1 MDRNNSPSP
10 DVVTPWKKEEVN
22 RDTGGFPAWSVQ
34 DISSRLAVIRRLRH
48 RISAGAEE
56 LIGSLDNRPG
66 RTAAESVSGEILPL
80 AEACRFLERDAAA
93 LLAPRRLGRRGRP
106 IWLFGV
112 EAEVRRE
119 PVGTILIVG
128 PSNYPLLL
136 PGVQAI
142 QALAAGNRVLV
153 KPAPGCSAPMV
164 LLGRW
169 LEEAGLP
176 PGLFRL
182 LDESA
187 DAVAEA
193 IADGIDKLV
202 LTGSADTGRA
212 VAERLAR
219 HLVPSTMELS
229 GNDAV
234 FVLPGADVEQ
244 LARALAF
251 GLRLNGSATC
261 IAPRRV
267 FVPHGMAAGLEAA
280 LRRHVGTIP
289 PVPVSL
295 PTRCRLATLARDA
308 VAGGARALG
317 ELPREDSPAMM
328 PLILA
333 NAAPGMA
340 LLREEV
346 FAPVLSL
353 VAVKDMEEALKV
365 AAGSPY
371 ALGASIFG
379 PVAQARELAGRIDA
393 GTVTIN
399 DLIVPTADP
408 RLPFGGRHASGWGV
422 TRGAEGLLD
431 MTQVKTVSVRSGRLR
446 PHFDPPREGDE
457 ALMLAAMRLFHGA
470 PGTRTGALRQLV
482 QAVRRRP
489 RQ

>member
-1 MDRNNSPSP
+1 M
-10 DVVTPWKKEEVN
+10 
-22 RDTGGFPAWSVQ
+22 AWAER
-34 DISSRLAVIRRLRH
+34 DISKRLSIIRGLRR
-48 RISAGAEE
+48 RIASDAEKIVE
-56 LIGSLDNRPG
+56 TLATRPG
-66 RTAAESVSGEILPL
+66 RSATESVSAEILPL
-80 AEACRFLERDAAA
+80 AEACRFLEREAAG
-93 LLAPRRLGRRGRP
+93 LLASRRLGRRGRP
-106 IWLFGV
+106 VWLFGV

-119 PVGTILIVG
+119 PVGTVLIVG

-136 PGVQAI
+136 PGVQAV

-176 PGLFRL
+176 PGLFRV

-193 IADGIDKLV
+193 IEDGIDKLV
-202 LTGSADTGRA
+202 LTGSAETGRIL
-212 VAERLAR
+212 AERLAR

-234 FVLPGADVEQ
+234 FVLPGAEMEQ
-244 LARALAF
+244 VARALAF

-280 LRRHVGTIP
+280 LLRHVGTIP
-289 PVPVSL
+289 PVPVPL
-295 PTRCRLATLARDA
+295 PTKRRLAILARGA
-308 VAGGARALG
+308 VAEGARALG
-317 ELPREDSPAMM
+317 DLPREDSPAMA

-333 NAAPGMA
+333 DTAPGMA
-340 LLREEV
+340 LLREEI

-353 VAVKDMEEALKV
+353 VPVQDMGQALEA
-365 AAGSPY
+365 AAASPY
-371 ALGASIFG
+371 ALGASVFG
-379 PVAQARELAGRIDA
+379 PEAEARELAGRIDA

-422 TRGAEGLLD
+422 TRGAEGLLE
-431 MTQVKTVSVRSGRLR
+431 MTQAKVVSVRKGRLR
-446 PHFDPPREGDE
+446 PHFDPPRESDE
-457 ALMLAAMRLFHGA
+457 ALMLAALRLFHGGF
-470 PGTRTGALRQLV
+470 GTRAGALRRLV
-482 QAVRRRP
+482 QAVRGRSRA
-489 RQ
+489 

>member
-1 MDRNNSPSP
+1 MDRNNSPPP
-10 DVVTPWKKEEVN
+10 DVVTLSVRNEKCRSSAEY
-22 RDTGGFPAWSVQ
+22 TAWSAQ
-34 DISSRLAVIRRLRH
+34 GISLRLSVIRGLRH
-48 RISAGAEE
+48 RIAADAER
-56 LIGSLDNRPG
+56 LVRSLESRPG
-66 RTAAESVSGEILPL
+66 RCAAESVSAEILPL
-80 AEACRFLERDAAA
+80 AEACRFLEREAAG

-106 IWLFGV
+106 VWLFGV

-119 PVGTILIVG
+119 PLGRVLIVG

-136 PGVQAI
+136 PGVQAV

-153 KPAPGCSAPMV
+153 KPAPGCGAPMV
-164 LLGRW
+164 LLGEW
-169 LEEAGLP
+169 LTEAGLP
-176 PGLFRL
+176 PGLFRV

-187 DAVAEA
+187 GAVAEA
-193 IADGIDKLV
+193 IAAGIDKLV

-212 VAERLAR
+212 VAELLGR

-234 FVLPGADVEQ
+234 FVLPGAEVEQ
-244 LARALAF
+244 VARALSF

-267 FVPHGMAAGLEAA
+267 FVPQGMAAGLEDALVGQVAA
-280 LRRHVGTIP
+280 IP

-295 PTRCRLATLARDA
+295 PVRRRLATLARDA
-308 VAGGARALG
+308 VAEGARALG
-317 ELPREDSPAMM
+317 IVPTEEHPAMT

-333 NAAPGMA
+333 DARPGMA
-340 LLREEV
+340 LLREEI

-353 VAVKDMEEALKV
+353 VPVRDMGEALE
-365 AAGSPY
+365 AAARSPY
-371 ALGASIFG
+371 ALGASVFG

-422 TRGAEGLLD
+422 TRGAEGLLE
-431 MTQVKTVSVRSGRLR
+431 MTQVKTVSVRRGRLR
-446 PHFDPPREGDE
+446 PHLDAPREGDD
-457 ALMLAAMRLFHGA
+457 ALILAALRLFHGG
-470 PGTRTGALRQLV
+470 PGTRTDAIRRMV
-482 QAVRRRP
+482 QAVRGRSRI
-489 RQ
+489 

>member
-1 MDRNNSPSP
+1 MAE
-10 DVVTPWKKEEVN
+10 W
-22 RDTGGFPAWSVQ
+22 
-34 DISSRLAVIRRLRH
+34 DISKRLSIIRGLRH
-48 RISAGAEE
+48 RIAADAEKLVE
-56 LIGSLDNRPG
+56 SLETRPG
-66 RTAAESVSGEILPL
+66 RSAAESVSAEILPL
-80 AEACRFLERDAAA
+80 AEACRFLEREAAG
-93 LLAPRRLGRRGRP
+93 LLAPKRLGRRGRP
-106 IWLFGV
+106 LWLFGV

-119 PVGTILIVG
+119 PVGTVLIVG

-136 PGVQAI
+136 PGGQAI
-142 QALAAGNRVLV
+142 QALAAGNAVLV
-153 KPAPGCSAPMV
+153 KPAPGCGAPMV

-176 PGLFRL
+176 AGLFRV

-187 DAVAEA
+187 DAVADA
-193 IADGIDKLV
+193 IEGGIDRLV

-244 LARALAF
+244 VARALAF

-267 FVPHGMAAGLEAA
+267 FVPRGMAAELEAA
-280 LRRHVGTIP
+280 LLRHVGAIP
-289 PVPVSL
+289 PIPVPL
-295 PTRCRLATLARDA
+295 PARRRLAALARDA
-308 VAGGARALG
+308 VMEGARALAP
-317 ELPREDSPAMM
+317 LPREEVPAMA
-328 PLILA
+328 PLVLA
-333 NAAPGMA
+333 DATPAMA

-353 VAVKDMEEALKV
+353 VRVCDVEEALEA

-379 PVAQARELAGRIDA
+379 PVAEARELAARIDA

-422 TRGAEGLLD
+422 TRGAEGLLE
-431 MTQVKTVSVRSGRLR
+431 MTQVKTVAIRNGRLR
-446 PHFDPPREGDE
+446 PHFDPPHAGDE
-457 ALMLAAMRLFHGA
+457 ALMLAALRLFHGG
-470 PGTRTGALRQLV
+470 PGTRAGALRRLV
-482 QAVRRRP
+482 QTLRGRSRA
-489 RQ
+489 

>member
-1 MDRNNSPSP
+1 MR
-10 DVVTPWKKEEVN
+10 
-22 RDTGGFPAWSVQ
+22 G
-34 DISSRLAVIRRLRH
+34 LRH
-48 RISAGAEE
+48 RIAVNAER
-56 LIGSLDNRPG
+56 LVRSLETRPG
-66 RTAAESVSGEILPL
+66 RRVAESVSAEILPL
-80 AEACRFLERDAAA
+80 AEACRFLEREAAG

-106 IWLFGV
+106 LWLFGV

-119 PVGTILIVG
+119 PVGAVLIVG

-136 PGVQAI
+136 PGVQAV

-153 KPAPGCSAPMV
+153 KPAPGCGAPMV
-164 LLGRW
+164 LLGEW

-176 PGLFRL
+176 PGLFRV

-187 DAVAEA
+187 GAVAEA
-193 IADGIDKLV
+193 IAAGIDKLV

-212 VAERLAR
+212 VAEQLAR

-234 FVLPGADVEQ
+234 FVLPGAEVEQ
-244 LARALAF
+244 VARALAF

-267 FVPHGMAAGLEAA
+267 FVPRGMAAGLEDALVRQAA
-280 LRRHVGTIP
+280 AIP
-289 PVPVSL
+289 QVPVPL
-295 PTRCRLATLARDA
+295 PTRRRVATLARDA
-308 VAGGARALG
+308 VAEGARALG
-317 ELPREDSPAMM
+317 NVPEDEDPAMT

-333 NAAPGMA
+333 DARPGMA
-340 LLREEV
+340 LLREEI

-353 VAVKDMEEALKV
+353 VPVHDMEEALE
-365 AAGSPY
+365 AAAQSPY
-371 ALGASIFG
+371 ALGASVFG

-422 TRGAEGLLD
+422 TRGAEGLLE
-431 MTQVKTVSVRSGRLR
+431 MTQVKTVSVRRGRLR
-446 PHFDPPREGDE
+446 PHFDAPRESDD
-457 ALMLAAMRLFHGA
+457 ALMLAALRLFHGG
-470 PGTRTGALRQLV
+470 PGTRTGALRRMLR
-482 QAVRRRP
+482 AVRGRSRN
-489 RQ
+489 

>member
-10 DVVTPWKKEEVN
+10 DVVTLSGINEKSQKS
-22 RDTGGFPAWSVQ
+22 FYSAAWSAK
-34 DISSRLAVIRRLRH
+34 DISLRLSVIRGLRH
-48 RISAGAEE
+48 HIAADAER
-56 LIGSLDNRPG
+56 LVRSLEARPG
-66 RTAAESVSGEILPL
+66 RSAAESVSAEILPL
-80 AEACRFLERDAAA
+80 AEACRFLEREAAG
-93 LLAPRRLGRRGRP
+93 LLAPKRLGRRGRP
-106 IWLFGV
+106 VWLFGV

-119 PVGTILIVG
+119 PVGTVLIVG

-153 KPAPGCSAPMV
+153 KPAPGCGAPMV
-164 LLGRW
+164 LLAEW

-176 PGLFRL
+176 PGLFRV
-182 LDESA
+182 LDDSTG
-187 DAVAEA
+187 AVAEA
-193 IADGIDKLV
+193 IDEGIDKLV

-234 FVLPGADVEQ
+234 FVLKGAEVEQ
-244 LARALAF
+244 VARALAF

-267 FVPHGMAAGLEAA
+267 FVPHEMAAGLEDALIRQVAA
-280 LRRHVGTIP
+280 IP

-295 PTRCRLATLARDA
+295 PIRRRLAALERDA
-308 VAGGARALG
+308 VAEGARALG
-317 ELPREDSPAMM
+317 SVPKDEDAAMT

-333 NAAPGMA
+333 DARPGMA
-340 LLREEV
+340 LLHEEI

-353 VAVKDMEEALKV
+353 VPVRDMEEALE
-365 AAGSPY
+365 AAARSPY
-371 ALGASIFG
+371 ALGASVFG
-379 PVAQARELAGRIDA
+379 PVAQARELAARIDA

-422 TRGAEGLLD
+422 TRGAEGLLE
-431 MTQVKTVSVRSGRLR
+431 MTQVKTVSIRRGQLR
-446 PHFDPPREGDE
+446 PHFDAPREGDE
-457 ALMLAAMRLFHGA
+457 ALMLAALRLFHGG
-470 PGTRTGALRQLV
+470 PGTRTEAIRRMLR
-482 QAVRRRP
+482 AVRGRARD
-489 RQ
+489 

>member
-1 MDRNNSPSP
+1 MAENAFDLVASLKSR
-10 DVVTPWKKEEVN
+10 
-22 RDTGGFPAWSVQ
+22 PARQ
-34 DISSRLAVIRRLRH
+34 
-48 RISAGAEE
+48 
-56 LIGSLDNRPG
+56 
-66 RTAAESVSGEILPL
+66 AAESISAEILPL
-80 AEACRFLERDAAA
+80 AEACRFLEREAAG
-93 LLAPRRLGRRGRP
+93 LLAPKLLGRRGRP
-106 IWLFGV
+106 VWLFGV

-136 PGVQAI
+136 PGIQAVQA
-142 QALAAGNRVLV
+142 LTAGNRVLV
-153 KPAPGCSAPMV
+153 KPAPGCGAPMV
-164 LLGRW
+164 LLGRR

-176 PGLFRL
+176 PGVFRV
-182 LDESA
+182 LDESI
-187 DAVAEA
+187 DAAEDA

-234 FVLPGADVEQ
+234 FVLPGAEVE
-244 LARALAF
+244 LIARALAF

-267 FVPHGMAAGLEAA
+267 FIPSGMAADLEAA
-280 LRRHVGTIP
+280 LLSHVGSLP

-295 PTRCRLATLARDA
+295 PTRRRLAILAQQA
-308 VAGGARALG
+308 VAEGARALTD
-317 ELPREDSPAMM
+317 LPREDSQAMA

-333 NAAPGMA
+333 DAAPTMA
-340 LLREEV
+340 MLCEEI

-353 VAVKDMEEALKV
+353 VPVMDMEQALD
-365 AAGSPY
+365 AAAACPY
-371 ALGASIFG
+371 ALGASVFG
-379 PVAQARELAGRIDA
+379 PQDEARTLAGRIDA

-422 TRGAEGLLD
+422 TRGAEGLLE
-431 MTQVKTVSVRSGRLR
+431 MTQVKTVAIRKGRSR
-446 PHFDPPREGDE
+446 PHFAPPRQGDE
-457 ALMLAAMRLFHGA
+457 ALMLAALRLLHGGR
-470 PGTRTGALRQLV
+470 GTRIAALRRLV
-482 QAVRRRP
+482 QAVRGRSVPDEKHRKG
-489 RQ
+489 